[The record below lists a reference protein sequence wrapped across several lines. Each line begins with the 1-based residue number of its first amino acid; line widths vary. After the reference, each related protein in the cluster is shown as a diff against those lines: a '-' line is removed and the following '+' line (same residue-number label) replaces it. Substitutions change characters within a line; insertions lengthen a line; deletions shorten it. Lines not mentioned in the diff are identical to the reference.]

1 MSRRRRSIKRRIQPD
16 PVYKSILAS
25 KFINCMMVDGKKALS
40 SRLFYQ
46 AVDKLAESAPE
57 KDGFAVFETAIKNVK
72 PLTEVKSR
80 RVGGSNYQVPVRVRW
95 ERQTTLA
102 LRWVISEA
110 RKRKEKSFAL
120 RLAGELQDAA
130 NGMGAAMRKRE
141 TIHKMAESNK
151 AFSHFKF

>member
-1 MSRRRRSIKRRIQPD
+1 MSRRRRSIKRRIQAD
-16 PVYKSILAS
+16 PVYNSVLAS
-25 KFINCMMVDGKKALS
+25 KFINCMMLDGKKSISANM
-40 SRLFYQ
+40 FYG
-46 AVDKLAESAPE
+46 AIDKLAETAEESN
-57 KDGFAVFETAIKNVK
+57 GFAVFESAIKNVK

-102 LRWVISEA
+102 LRWIIAEA

-130 NGMGAAMRKRE
+130 NGVGSAIRKRE
-141 TIHKMAESNK
+141 TVHKMAESNR

>member
-1 MSRRRRSIKRRIQPD
+1 
-16 PVYKSILAS
+16 
-25 KFINCMMVDGKKALS
+25 MMLDGKKSISANM
-40 SRLFYQ
+40 FYG
-46 AVDKLAESAPE
+46 AIDKLAETAEESN
-57 KDGFAVFETAIKNVK
+57 GFAVFESAIKNVK

-102 LRWVISEA
+102 LRWIIAEA

-130 NGMGAAMRKRE
+130 NGVGSAIRKRE
-141 TIHKMAESNK
+141 TVHKMAESNR

>member
-1 MSRRRRSIKRRIQPD
+1 M
-16 PVYKSILAS
+16 L
-25 KFINCMMVDGKKALS
+25 DGKKSVS

-57 KDGFAVFETAIKNVK
+57 NDGFAVFEAAIKNVK

-102 LRWVISEA
+102 LRWVIAEA
-110 RKRKEKSFAL
+110 RKRKEKTFAL

-141 TIHKMAESNK
+141 TIHKM
-151 AFSHFKF
+151 